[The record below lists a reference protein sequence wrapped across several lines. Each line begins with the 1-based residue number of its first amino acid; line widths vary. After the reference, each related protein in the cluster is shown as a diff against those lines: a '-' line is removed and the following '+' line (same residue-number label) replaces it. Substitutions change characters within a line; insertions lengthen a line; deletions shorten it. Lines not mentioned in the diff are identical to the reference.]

1 MLQCIRLWQYPQD
14 ECIWRKF
21 FSQANSVCAGHCI
34 FKFFC
39 SCIVQSGVVL
49 LLAPHK
55 CSSWHWLFFFIDFH
69 MTVNIGRKAHC
80 RESMQVPVKAVSSV
94 KGFSL
99 LKDVCCIRAFM
110 FSFFILFII
119 FFPFQH
125 LELQYCTIC
134 VMPFYFSCFYVWGR
148 AFRRMCLVMCLG
160 FTEFFY
166 SEEDKC
172 I

>member
-1 MLQCIRLWQYPQD
+1 MQAIVFLS
-14 ECIWRKF
+14 F
-21 FSQANSVCAGHCI
+21 FAA
-34 FKFFC
+34 
-39 SCIVQSGVVL
+39 VL
-49 LLAPHK
+49 CKVELCCCLHPTNAAPGIGF
-55 CSSWHWLFFFIDFH
+55 FFFIDFH